1 MKWLS
6 KSYLAGIEHMKIA
19 WVVRERQQ
27 KNTKK
32 AKAHKHNYLLID
44 EERVSSL
51 SKQIGFHFGEGLAN
65 AK

>member
-27 KNTKK
+27 RNAK
-32 AKAHKHNYLLID
+32 KAHKHNVLLID

>member
-27 KNTKK
+27 SNTKK
-32 AKAHKHNYLLID
+32 THKHNYLLID
-44 EERVSSL
+44 EERVSTL